1 MQKKTGS
8 YMYTYE
14 ASHGNLKHCLALRH
28 TPEPKPFVF
37 SVIFDLRRR
46 SKIRGK
52 SWFFWTGM
60 CRGRGS
66 RTDQVVLSPG
76 TGPRRLALFGTTPTA
91 PLAPT
96 AGSPKPL
103 ENLMFPCIPLMCT
116 SCTADIVS
124 WVLFTVP
131 GISCDASSASC
142 CLPWTPAKES
152 LVK

>member
-1 MQKKTGS
+1 
-8 YMYTYE
+8 
-14 ASHGNLKHCLALRH
+14 
-28 TPEPKPFVF
+28 
-37 SVIFDLRRR
+37 
-46 SKIRGK
+46 
-52 SWFFWTGM
+52 M
-60 CRGRGS
+60 CRGRGA

-131 GISCDASSASC
+131 VIPCDASSASC

-152 LVK
+152 LVKEFKMRGLPTSILIDKNGKEFGRVLGEIDFSSNDFIKFIKKYS